1 MKIRSIVPAGTIAL
15 VIILAHTAPAVAAD
29 VKVLSTF
36 GMREVLNKIV
46 PEFERATGHKLAI
59 QYGSSAGLK
68 RQIEGGETFDLAI
81 ITPPVIDDLT
91 KQGRIAGGTRAVIAR
106 SGMGVAV
113 HAGAPRPDISSVEA
127 FKRALVN
134 AKSVTYTPGGTT
146 GTHLARVLVRLG
158 IAEEIKAKNR
168 PEQTPERVAQ
178 AVADG
183 QVEIGFTA
191 IATIMATPGVAVL
204 GPFPP
209 ELQDYIVYT
218 AGVGTASKEA
228 EAAKVLINLLRTE
241 SAASIMKATGLDP
254 LVH

>member
-1 MKIRSIVPAGTIAL
+1 MKVRSIVPAATIAF
-15 VIILAHTAPAVAAD
+15 VILFAHTTAAVAAD

-36 GMREVLNKIV
+36 GMRQVLNEIA
-46 PEFERATGHKLAI
+46 PEFERTTGHKLAI

-81 ITPPVIDDLT
+81 ITPPVMDDLT
-91 KQGRIAGGTRAVIAR
+91 KKGKVAGGTSAVIAR

-113 HAGAPRPDISSVEA
+113 RAGAPKPDVSSVDA

-134 AKSVTYTPGGTT
+134 AKSVAYTPGGTT
-146 GTHLARVLVRLG
+146 GTHLAQVLARLG

-168 PEQTPERVAQ
+168 PEQTPDRIAQ

-183 QVEIGFTA
+183 DVELGFTA
-191 IATIMATPGVAVL
+191 ISTILATPGVAVL

-218 AGVGTASKEA
+218 VGVSAASKEA
-228 EAAKVLINLLRTE
+228 EATKTLINLLRTE
-241 SAASIMKATGLDP
+241 HAASVMKATGLDP
-254 LVH
+254 LAQ

>member
-1 MKIRSIVPAGTIAL
+1 MKIRSIVPAAAIAF
-15 VIILAHTAPAVAAD
+15 VILSAHPAAAVAAD

-36 GMREVLNKIV
+36 GMREVLSEIT
-46 PEFERATGHKLAI
+46 PQFERATGHKLMI

-91 KQGRIAGGTRAVIAR
+91 KQGRVAGGMGAVIAR

-113 HAGAPRPDISSVEA
+113 RAGAPRSDISSVDA
-127 FKRALVN
+127 FKRTLVN
-134 AKSVTYTPGGTT
+134 AKSVSYTPGGTT
-146 GTHLARVLVRLG
+146 GTHLVQVLGRLD
-158 IAEEIKAKNR
+158 IAEEMKAKNR

-178 AVADG
+178 AVANG
-183 QVEIGFTA
+183 EVELGFTA
-191 IATIMATPGVAVL
+191 IATILATPGVAVL

-218 AGVGTASKEA
+218 AGVGAASKETEGA
-228 EAAKVLINLLRTE
+228 NALINLLRTE
-241 SAASIMKATGLDP
+241 GTASIMKAKGLEP
-254 LVH
+254 IVQ